1 MKNILGKLGNL
12 LIPSRKNNFKPGILR
27 PGNLFRLAV
36 VLLIIKFLIFS
47 LIFYFP
53 RTSHFAVVV
62 SSELVELANKE
73 RMASGLKPLVINQQL
88 VQAAQN
94 KAEDMFNKDYFA
106 HTSPVGVAPWYWL
119 EKAGYK
125 YTAAG
130 ENLARNFTDSNYV
143 HQAWM
148 DSSSHKANI
157 LNKNYQEIGIA
168 VVEGELNGEKTV
180 LAVEFFGKAV
190 KPTAVKETKPASVVA
205 VSDTKIEVKPTTL
218 EPEPEPAI
226 KGEEINLKGP
236 DVFKERG
243 ILREIIEEPKN
254 IIGTITEKSEPL
266 TQKLYIIIL
275 GLISLILMLSIFI
288 NIKVQYPKMIFTV
301 VIFLILVA
309 AITLFNGQ
317 AILNKALEII

>member
-1 MKNILGKLGNL
+1 MRKLIKHLERLFIPNAKNEWKPHI
-12 LIPSRKNNFKPGILR
+12 FKPK
-27 PGNLFRLAV
+27 NLFRLAV

-62 SSELVELANKE
+62 SSDLVELANKE

-88 VQAAQN
+88 VQAAQS
-94 KAEDMFNKDYFA
+94 KAEDMLNQDYFA
-106 HTSPVGVAPWYWL
+106 HTSPVGVTPWYWL

-148 DSSSHKANI
+148 DSASHKANI

-180 LAVEFFGKAV
+180 LAVEFFGKAA
-190 KPTAVKETKPASVVA
+190 KPAAEKETKPAPVVA
-205 VSDTKIEVKPTTL
+205 VSDTKIEVKPIVSETQ
-218 EPEPEPAI
+218 PFI
-226 KGEEINLKGP
+226 KGEEVSLKGP

-254 IIGTITEKSEPL
+254 IIGTITEKSEPVA
-266 TQKLYIIIL
+266 QEIYIIIL
-275 GLISLILMLSIFI
+275 GLISLVLMLSIFI

-301 VIFLILVA
+301 VIFLILVKPLPYSMA
-309 AITLFNGQ
+309 KPFLI
-317 AILNKALEII
+317 KP

>member
-1 MKNILGKLGNL
+1 MRNVIKQLEGL
-12 LIPSRKNNFKPGILR
+12 LIPNRSNQWKPGILR

-53 RTSHFAVVV
+53 RTSHFAVIT
-62 SSELVELANKE
+62 SSELIELANKE
-73 RMASGLKPLVINQQL
+73 RMVLGLRPLVVNQQL
-88 VQAAQN
+88 IQAAQN
-94 KAEDMFNKDYFA
+94 KAEDMLNQDYFA
-106 HTSPVGVAPWYWL
+106 HTSPVGVTPWYWL

-148 DSSSHKANI
+148 ESSSHKANI

-168 VVEGELNGEKTV
+168 IVEGELNGEKTV
-180 LAVEFFGKAV
+180 LAVEFFGKTV
-190 KPTAVKETKPASVVA
+190 KPTAEKETKPAPIVA
-205 VSDTKIEVKPTTL
+205 VSDTKIEVGQTV
-218 EPEPEPAI
+218 PESELII
-226 KGEEINLKGP
+226 KGEEISLKGP

-266 TQKLYIIIL
+266 AQKIYIIIL

-317 AILNKALEII
+317 EILNRSLEII